1 MQGGVYPPPRQ
12 GNRGQRLHDDGSIRI
27 RTFVPRLT
35 RMRERHLQMATASIY
50 AEETSGPMMNVAVS
64 KQNETTRSLSGLLKL
79 VEYATASGAIVHPDD
94 ALNGVIC
101 RPILRMLLSA
111 MRFRDP
117 ATVRHCRRVANLA
130 VGLARNLRWDVPDQ
144 KVLEVASLLHDVGKI
159 GIPDNILFKPGR
171 LSTDETKQMSL
182 HYRIAVDVLQAC
194 QADIRV
200 SEFIAD
206 GIGRPMNDEQSF
218 APVLSE
224 IHQGARILCVADA
237 YDSLNHDQVFREGK
251 DHDDILK
258 ILTKDSGSRYDG
270 NVVCALARW
279 LEREGVPSGPPQEAD
294 SNERP
299 SSDSPEGQE
308 AESLTDVF
316 AQLYALESMND
327 GFFLL
332 NQDLQ
337 FVVWNAGCERVLM
350 RSAREMLGKTW
361 SPTLLGYAG
370 ELGQNLPDGELPLQI
385 ALANLRMQMGG
396 VRMRRPNGSWAE
408 LEVQAIP
415 LVDDQGK
422 LIGVAELLK
431 DQNGAPPLPADY
443 RELKLAASRDAL
455 TGAANRGELENQ
467 LNLLLD
473 HWHDSDDSEPFS
485 VIFLDVDF
493 FKNINDTFGHTVGDQ
508 VLVDV
513 ARLLQRESSSG
524 ELVARYGGEEFVLLC
539 PAAKLEQAMRRAER
553 IRSAIAIAKIG
564 GLGNYRVTAS
574 FGVTQVERQDSAES
588 VLKRADRALYN
599 AKQTGRNKSCMLTLE
614 QEAEDGGGGGEQVQD
629 KSSDP
634 FLFESSFQACIA
646 ADMIVY
652 KLGGFVRDQNVKLK
666 KVTEDRVSIKMGSA
680 GLLRVWG
687 SAPERQPV
695 EITIDFGARTAPN
708 QGRRAAAPH
717 VEVHTKIRPIGIVR
731 KSAVFQARARQVM
744 KMVRS
749 YFAAE

>member
-1 MQGGVYPPPRQ
+1 
-12 GNRGQRLHDDGSIRI
+12 
-27 RTFVPRLT
+27 
-35 RMRERHLQMATASIY
+35 MATASIY
-50 AEETSGPMMNVAVS
+50 VEEPGGPIPNVAVS
-64 KQNETTRSLSGLLKL
+64 KQNDTTRALSGLLKL
-79 VEYATASGAIVHPDD
+79 VEYATTSASIGHPDD
-94 ALNGVIC
+94 ALNGVIS
-101 RPILRMLLSA
+101 RPVLRMLLSA

-182 HYRIAVDVLQAC
+182 HYRIAVNVLQAC

-224 IHQGARILCVADA
+224 VHQGARILCVADA

-251 DHDDILK
+251 DHEDILK
-258 ILTKDSGSRYDG
+258 ILMKDTGSRYDG

-279 LEREGVPSGPPQEAD
+279 LEREGVPCSLPQEAD
-294 SNERP
+294 ADNRP
-299 SSDSPEGQE
+299 STESPEGQE
-308 AESLTDVF
+308 AERLAEVF
-316 AQLYALESMND
+316 AQLYALESMSD

-332 NQDLQ
+332 NEDRK
-337 FVVWNAGCERVLM
+337 FVVWNTGCERVLM

-370 ELGQNLPDGELPLQI
+370 ELGQSLPEGELPLQI
-385 ALANLRMQMGG
+385 AQATQRMHMGG
-396 VRMRRPNGSWAE
+396 VRMRRPNGTWAE

-415 LVDDQGK
+415 VVDDQGK
-422 LIGVAELLK
+422 LLGLAELLK
-431 DQNGAPPLPADY
+431 DQNSAPPLPADY
-443 RELKLAASRDAL
+443 RELKLAASRDSLTAL
-455 TGAANRGELENQ
+455 ANRGELESQ
-467 LNLLLD
+467 LIHMLD
-473 HWHDSDDSEPFS
+473 NWRDSDESEPFS

-513 ARLLQRESSSG
+513 ARLLQREATSG

-539 PAAKLEQAMRRAER
+539 PEAKMEQALRRAER
-553 IRSAIAIAKIG
+553 IRKEISTAKIG

-574 FGVTQVERQDSAES
+574 FGVTQVELKDSSES
-588 VLKRADRALYN
+588 LLKRADTALYN
-599 AKQTGRNKSCMLTLE
+599 AKQSGRNKTCTLTIE
-614 QEAEDGGGGGEQVQD
+614 QETTDRGEEPQQE
-629 KSSDP
+629 KSDDP
-634 FLFESSFQACIA
+634 FLFESTFQACIA

-652 KLGGFVRDQNVKLK
+652 KLGGFVRDQDVKLK
-666 KVTEDRVSIKMGSA
+666 KVAEHRVVIRMGSA

-687 SAPERQPV
+687 SSPARQPV
-695 EITIDFGARTAPN
+695 EITIDFGAGTAPN

-717 VEVHTKIRPIGIVR
+717 VDVRIQIRPIGIVR
-731 KSAVFQARARQVM
+731 NPDVFQSRARQVT
-744 KMVRS
+744 KTVRS

>member
-1 MQGGVYPPPRQ
+1 
-12 GNRGQRLHDDGSIRI
+12 
-27 RTFVPRLT
+27 
-35 RMRERHLQMATASIY
+35 
-50 AEETSGPMMNVAVS
+50 
-64 KQNETTRSLSGLLKL
+64 
-79 VEYATASGAIVHPDD
+79 
-94 ALNGVIC
+94 
-101 RPILRMLLSA
+101 
-111 MRFRDP
+111 
-117 ATVRHCRRVANLA
+117 
-130 VGLARNLRWDVPDQ
+130 
-144 KVLEVASLLHDVGKI
+144 LHDVGKI

-171 LSTDETKQMSL
+171 LSPDEMKQMAL
-182 HYRIAVDVLQAC
+182 HYRIAIDVLQAC

-206 GIGRPMNDEQSF
+206 GIGRPMNDELGF

-224 IHQGARILCVADA
+224 MHQGARILCVADA

-258 ILTKDSGSRYDG
+258 ILMKDTGSRYDG

-279 LEREGVPSGPPQEAD
+279 LEREGLPGGPPQETESD
-294 SNERP
+294 QRP
-299 SSDSPEGQE
+299 A
-308 AESLTDVF
+308 AESAEAREADMLTDVF
-316 AQLYALESMND
+316 SQLYTLESMND

-370 ELGQNLPDGELPLQI
+370 ELGQSLPDGELPLQL
-385 ALANLRMQMGG
+385 ALAHSRMQMGG

-415 LVDDQGK
+415 LLDGQGK
-422 LIGVAELLK
+422 LQGVAELLK
-431 DQNGAPPLPADY
+431 DQNSSPPLPADY

-455 TGAANRGELENQ
+455 TSVANRGELENQ

-473 HWHDSDDSEPFS
+473 HWNDSEDSEPFS
-485 VIFLDVDF
+485 VIFLDIDF

-539 PAAKLEQAMRRAER
+539 PAAKLQQAFRRAER
-553 IRSAIAIAKIG
+553 IRTAMSTTKVG

-574 FGVTQVERQDSAES
+574 LGVTQVERKDSAES

-599 AKQTGRNKSCMLTLE
+599 AKQTGRNKTCTLTLE
-614 QEAEDGGGGGEQVQD
+614 DEMTAGKEPAAD
-629 KSSDP
+629 KSGDP
-634 FLFESSFQACIA
+634 FLFESRFQACIA

-652 KLGGFVRDQNVKLK
+652 KLGGFVRDQNAKLK
-666 KVTEDRVSIKMGSA
+666 QVTEQRVSIQMGSV

-687 SAPERQPV
+687 STPQRQAV
-695 EITIDFGARTAPN
+695 AITIDLGARTAPN

-717 VEVHTKIRPIGIVR
+717 IEVHTQIRPIGIIR
-731 KSAVFQARARQVM
+731 NPDVFQTRARNVM
-744 KMVRS
+744 KMIRS